1 MKKIISSAFVA
12 ISLIAAASLS
22 SGCCSKEAPD
32 RQAKYIFVMIGD
44 GMGAT
49 QAAVAESYLSYKA
62 GKLGGEQL
70 CFTQFPVLGTCT
82 TFSADK
88 NITCSSA
95 SGTAI
100 ATGHKTNN
108 NMLGVDPEGNSLKS
122 MAYTLKEQGY
132 RIGIMSSVPVNH
144 ATPASFYG
152 HNKNRGDYYNIARE
166 IPESDFDFFAGSGI
180 LQFKGKDNDKEG
192 IDEYLEREGYDVCFG
207 LQELKE
213 SEDRDG
219 VVLIPASQRKES
231 AANYEIDR
239 NDEDDYVL
247 RDVVSAA
254 IEYLGEDDPFFIM
267 CEGGEIDWAAHDNNA
282 MDLVDATLRF
292 DDAVKVAYEFYL
304 RHPDETLI
312 IVTADHETGG
322 VTIGANKGKSI
333 GWEGIEKAFS
343 EDRKYDSQEKREI
356 SFGNNIGWTTFDH
369 TGGPVPIYAIG
380 VGAERF
386 AGRMDNTD
394 IHDKIVRK

>member
-22 SGCCSKEAPD
+22 SGCCSKETPD

-254 IEYLGEDDPFFIM
+254 ILAKTI
-267 CEGGEIDWAAHDNNA
+267 
-282 MDLVDATLRF
+282 RF
-292 DDAVKVAYEFYL
+292 SLCAKA
-304 RHPDETLI
+304 
-312 IVTADHETGG
+312 
-322 VTIGANKGKSI
+322 
-333 GWEGIEKAFS
+333 EK
-343 EDRKYDSQEKREI
+343 
-356 SFGNNIGWTTFDH
+356 
-369 TGGPVPIYAIG
+369 
-380 VGAERF
+380 
-386 AGRMDNTD
+386 
-394 IHDKIVRK
+394 